1 MIRKRLFCRALACTL
16 LAAALYSFS
25 SCAAIRYSTDNTAS
39 VEDMA
44 GVLTDTEEEAL
55 LEQASE
61 LAEMTGMEFRVVT
74 TDDAEGK
81 SAGSYAEDYFEA
93 LAEDFAGGCYLLDLA
108 TGKELAHASM
118 LNPQSQFGADVISRC
133 EYAIAGGLSELSKV
147 IRDALNQLL
156 EEACA
161 QAGKEK
167 EQIYVA
173 TVVGNTCMHHLYMG
187 IDPTPLTVVPY
198 EAVVKDYMT
207 VTPAEVDMQINPEGK
222 VQILPNI
229 AGFVGA
235 DTVGCLLAT
244 AFDEI
249 EDLSLMI
256 DIGTNGEMVMGNKDH
271 MIACSTAAGPAF
283 EGAKIECGM
292 RGMSGAIDHIKADGT
307 NLVCHVID
315 DVKAVG
321 ICGSGLMDA
330 IAAGLDIELIDESGK
345 IDEDFDYVYRQEDTN
360 LLAFKLRDGVYLSQ
374 KDVREVQLAKGAIA
388 AGIELMAE
396 KLGIQVSDI
405 KKIMIAGAFGNYMD
419 PHSACRIGM
428 LPIELE
434 DRIEMIGNAAG
445 EGSRIATLNIDEFE
459 RAQTIREKVEFLEL
473 ASSPNFQDTFVDNL
487 LFE

>member
-1 MIRKRLFCRALACTL
+1 MYTVKILPNDITIEVQEGTTL
-16 LAAALYSFS
+16 LDVQIKAGLHPDAPCGGQGTCGKCLVD
-25 SCAAIRYSTDNTAS
+25 IVQDNGYHRTVRACQFK
-39 VEDMA
+39 VEEDMTIE
-44 GVLTDTEEEAL
+44 VKEENDLHILETGTKRTYEIKPRLSSEEIGEKKAL
-55 LEQASE
+55 GAAFDIGTTS
-61 LAEMTGMEFRVVT
+61 VV
-74 TDDAEGK
+74 
-81 SAGSYAEDYFEA
+81 
-93 LAEDFAGGCYLLDLA
+93 CYLLDLA

-360 LLAFKLRDGVYLSQ
+360 LL
-374 KDVREVQLAKGAIA
+374 
-388 AGIELMAE
+388 
-396 KLGIQVSDI
+396 
-405 KKIMIAGAFGNYMD
+405 
-419 PHSACRIGM
+419 M
-428 LPIELE
+428 L
-434 DRIEMIGNAAG
+434 
-445 EGSRIATLNIDEFE
+445 
-459 RAQTIREKVEFLEL
+459 
-473 ASSPNFQDTFVDNL
+473 
-487 LFE
+487 